1 MADEDRTS
9 LWWRNGSSLSSRYF
23 GEVGKQ
29 RSEEAHEALVGLCS
43 RNGFACDR
51 RCIQSCSRMTLNES
65 VQHYCEPI
73 RGLLLDADGIGRTYY
88 LFKRKSCAISAFYL
102 NGTTSRVVYT
112 QKVVF
117 LKTQSSAGIKL
128 SPTFDLQFACAT
140 QPFSD

>member
-1 MADEDRTS
+1 MKPLLVFAAAMGLLATVVAS
-9 LWWRNGSSLSSRYF
+9 
-23 GEVGKQ
+23 K
-29 RSEEAHEALVGLCS
+29 AALGW
-43 RNGFACDR
+43 
-51 RCIQSCSRMTLNES
+51 TLNES

-117 LKTQSSAGIKL
+117 LKTQSSGL
-128 SPTFDLQFACAT
+128 SCSAT
-140 QPFSD
+140 LPRLSAFR